1 MDSLTKER
9 RSWNMSRIRST
20 NTKPEIIVRSFLH
33 KNGFRFR
40 LHVKDL
46 PGHPDIVLPKYK
58 TVIEVRGCFWH
69 RHPGCK
75 YATTPS
81 SNTEFWQA
89 KFKQN
94 IKRDK
99 RHAGELNALGWQVI
113 VVWECETNKKVFPP
127 RELTAFVASQ
137 RPCRIQCTK
146 YNQRKTCKNRLNK
159 TIFYPAITKGEAI

>member
-1 MDSLTKER
+1 MDSLSKEH

-20 NTKPEIIVRSFLH
+20 NTKPEMLVRSFLH
-33 KNGFRFR
+33 RNGFRFR
-40 LHVKDL
+40 LHAKDL

-81 SNTEFWQA
+81 SNTEFWKQ

-94 IKRDK
+94 IERDK
-99 RHAGELNALGWQVI
+99 QNGKKLKLLGWKLI
-113 VVWECETNKKVFPP
+113 VVWDCETLKKKFPP
-127 RELTAFVASQ
+127 
-137 RPCRIQCTK
+137 
-146 YNQRKTCKNRLNK
+146 KNLSEFTNK
-159 TIFYPAITKGEAI
+159 HTLERSI

>member
-1 MDSLTKER
+1 MDSLTKEH

-20 NTKPEIIVRSFLH
+20 DTKPELLVRSFLH
-33 KNGFRFR
+33 RNGFRFR

-69 RHPGCK
+69 RHRGCK
-75 YATTPS
+75 YATMPS
-81 SNTEFWQA
+81 SNTEYWQA

-99 RHAGELNALGWQVI
+99 QHARELKALGWTVI
-113 VVWECETNKKVFPP
+113 VIWECETTKKNFPSIALVSFVSEHSS
-127 RELTAFVASQ
+127 RSIMTANCA
-137 RPCRIQCTK
+137 
-146 YNQRKTCKNRLNK
+146 YNRHNL
-159 TIFYPAITKGEAI
+159 